1 MTTQA
6 FELQSVTDE
15 EVLGATGG
23 RNLRPLWPPARR
35 AAAKPGVE
43 GRRDREGQDP
53 SFSRGGNQS
62 KRVISSFRANLKYSR
77 SSIQILSVVY
87 KFVCNAFM

>member
-15 EVLGATGG
+15 EVLGATGD

-43 GRRDREGQDP
+43 GRRDREDHWQLRD
-53 SFSRGGNQS
+53 
-62 KRVISSFRANLKYSR
+62 ISDLM
-77 SSIQILSVVY
+77 LMVE
-87 KFVCNAFM
+87 